1 MTGLVI
7 AKLDRGH
14 ATDAF
19 DCGDASLNRFLGQ
32 HALQNQLANAAQTY
46 VCVEGSRII
55 GYATLA
61 VGAVSHGEAPER
73 LRKGLARFPV
83 PVMVLARLA
92 VDRGWQGRGVGAS
105 LLKDMALRTV
115 QSANIAGI
123 RALIIHAKDEAARDY
138 YRQFGFS
145 EGFPDP
151 LHMYVLTK
159 ELKSL
164 AAG

>member
-1 MTGLVI
+1 MAGLVI
-7 AKLDRGH
+7 EKLDGGH
-14 ATDAF
+14 ATQAF
-19 DCGDASLNRFLGQ
+19 DCGDASLNRYLCQ
-32 HALQNQLANAAQTY
+32 HALQSQLANAAQTY
-46 VCVEGSRII
+46 VCSGGNRVI

-115 QSANIAGI
+115 QAADIAGI
-123 RALIIHAKDEAARDY
+123 RAFVIHAKDEGARNY
-138 YRQFGFS
+138 YRQFGFA

-151 LHMYVLTK
+151 LHVYVLTK
-159 ELKSL
+159 DLKNLIS
-164 AAG
+164 

>member
-1 MTGLVI
+1 MTGLVNE
-7 AKLDRGH
+7 KLDRGH
-14 ATDAF
+14 ATEAF
-19 DCGDASLNRFLGQ
+19 DCGDVSLNRFLSQ
-32 HALQNQLANAAQTY
+32 HALQSQLANAAQTY

-61 VGAVSHGEAPER
+61 VGVVSHGEAPER

-115 QSANIAGI
+115 QAADIAGI

-138 YRQFGFS
+138 YRQFGFA

-151 LHMYVLTK
+151 LHMYALTK
-159 ELKSL
+159 ELKGLTS
-164 AAG
+164 